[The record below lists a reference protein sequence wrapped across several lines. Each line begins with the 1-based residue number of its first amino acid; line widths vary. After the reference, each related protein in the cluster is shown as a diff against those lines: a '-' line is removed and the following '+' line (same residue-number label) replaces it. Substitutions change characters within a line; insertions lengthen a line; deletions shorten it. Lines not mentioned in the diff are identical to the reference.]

1 MLLFIFGIIIFLIVS
16 YFYLIWPRCSR
27 KKQIRPFLHTMFA
40 HRGYH
45 CIEHGIPENSM
56 PSFRAAISHG
66 YGIELDVHLSKDGQ
80 LVVFHDDTLDRICGR
95 PEAIESLSLK
105 ELQTC
110 HLSNTKEKIP
120 LLTDVLSLVNGQVP
134 LLIELKIPKSS
145 LGICEKTWNILSK
158 YQGPYMVQSFNTLG
172 IWWFRRHVPH
182 VLRGQLS
189 SNLTAD
195 NLPEPWILTFV
206 VKHLLANVLGR
217 PDFISYKLADLPS
230 FEVWFLKRILHLPIA
245 VWTLRT
251 PDALKKGKMYY
262 DMQIFEKKK
271 AYY

>member
-1 MLLFIFGIIIFLIVS
+1 MLLLISGIIIFFIVS
-16 YFYLIWPRCSR
+16 YFYLIWPRRSR
-27 KKQIRPFLHTMFA
+27 EKQIRPFLHTMFA

-45 CIEHGIPENSM
+45 CIEKGIPENSL

-80 LVVFHDDTLDRICGR
+80 LIVFHDDTLKRICGR
-95 PEAIESLSLK
+95 PEQIENLSLK
-105 ELQTC
+105 ELKTC
-110 HLSNTKEKIP
+110 RLSNTDETIP

-134 LLIELKIPKSS
+134 LLIELKIPKTS
-145 LGICEKTWNILSK
+145 LTICRKTWDVLSN

-195 NLPEPWILTFV
+195 KLPEPWILTFV
-206 VKHLLANVLGR
+206 VKHLLGNVLGR

-230 FEVWFLKRILHLPIA
+230 FEVWFLKRILRLPIA